1 MKKDQREGKELL
13 VRQLGVFE
21 LRGLARELGI
31 TSPTTKKRDELIDLI
46 LMKFEKGDIVDDKGK
61 RKGRPCKKLSTI
73 DDILNTLANDY
84 KDEQAKPLIF
94 ENILTFAQVLP
105 NFDKKTTLT
114 KEVSSKGII
123 RIYNSDK
130 QFYDYALQA
139 WVFIKDIKY
148 SDLLKVGDKVEA
160 VVQSTGNQDQ
170 YIAREILSINDI
182 KAEEYG
188 LTTFEKGDEIIS
200 PNTLPY
206 AGGVVYEGRRNS
218 ILIENDIYENEDFTK
233 LAKYCNEHDIKL
245 VVLGTNTSFE
255 DQIYFKSL
263 DFENFTTKYG
273 TSNEVNF
280 NCIIDAIQ
288 YVQNLSDKGK
298 NVLFYI
304 MDIVEIMHLLDR
316 CFVKEEDEEGHKK
329 PSIVVI
335 KKIISLGMAY
345 ANGGN
350 ISLIIGYNEKDK
362 EDSFLSQDILKV
374 CKKIN

>member
-1 MKKDQREGKELL
+1 M
-13 VRQLGVFE
+13 
-21 LRGLARELGI
+21 
-31 TSPTTKKRDELIDLI
+31 
-46 LMKFEKGDIVDDKGK
+46 
-61 RKGRPCKKLSTI
+61 
-73 DDILNTLANDY
+73 
-84 KDEQAKPLIF
+84 
-94 ENILTFAQVLP
+94 
-105 NFDKKTTLT
+105 
-114 KEVSSKGII
+114 
-123 RIYNSDK
+123 
-130 QFYDYALQA
+130 
-139 WVFIKDIKY
+139 
-148 SDLLKVGDKVEA
+148 
-160 VVQSTGNQDQ
+160 
-170 YIAREILSINDI
+170 
-182 KAEEYG
+182 
-188 LTTFEKGDEIIS
+188 
-200 PNTLPY
+200 PY

-350 ISLIIGYNEKDK
+350 ISLIIGYNKKDE